1 MDQQFMINK
10 LIRFCTLHLAIQQQY
25 LPDTASRISICQCLP
40 VFGFVATEI
49 VSAYLAKGAT
59 ADQFHSLKFACSTV
73 QHLLDF
79 YTPLQVFLDLFLQL
93 QQQ

>member
-25 LPDTASRISICQCLP
+25 LPDTASSISMP